1 MDRLGQLEGAMRA
14 FEARLEEVVRGGS
27 GDNPPDSAALSLIQS
42 LFTIFRSQVMEELSW
57 LKTQLTAQGEHLD
70 RLETYSRR
78 TCILI
83 HGIPED
89 QAQTEVQ
96 CLQAASDLF
105 RNQLELDIPVS
116 RMERAHR
123 LGPRRTDGTPRPRP
137 VIVKF
142 FSYQDKRAVFY
153 NKKKLKGR
161 TVSVTESLTKTRLDI
176 LKKARDHFQAR
187 NVWTSDGKIVVK
199 TGDPNNPKLTTLT
212 THRELQ
218 QAMVAT
224 PTTPAPTSTPAP
236 DGLRNVNTCR
246 PRLL

>member
-42 LFTIFRSQVMEELSW
+42 LFTIFRS
-57 LKTQLTAQGEHLD
+57 
-70 RLETYSRR
+70 
-78 TCILI
+78 
-83 HGIPED
+83 

-218 QAMVAT
+218 AMVAT

-236 DGLRNVNTCR
+236 DGLRNVNTRR